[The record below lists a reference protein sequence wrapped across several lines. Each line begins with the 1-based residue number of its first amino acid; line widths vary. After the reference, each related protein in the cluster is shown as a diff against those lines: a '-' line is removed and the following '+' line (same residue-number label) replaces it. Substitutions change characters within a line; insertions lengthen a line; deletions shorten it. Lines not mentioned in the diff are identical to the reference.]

1 MSQDL
6 ISRVTLFAS
15 LPRGETEHLARTL
28 QPREFPDNA
37 LLFREGMTGD
47 VFYIL
52 LEGQV
57 EVIKALGTDAERLL
71 GIREVG
77 SFLGEMSLFSRDG
90 CHTASVRARTPLRV
104 LEMTRADLDGLLNR
118 QPMLAYEMVRVL
130 SRRLDES
137 ENITIHDLL
146 EKNRQL
152 KQAYDEL
159 KAAQAQLIEK
169 ERLEAELD
177 VARTIQR
184 SILPCEWPRLP
195 GFDLGM
201 LIEPMRSVGGDF
213 YDFNPLGGDRLGIA
227 VGDVSDHG
235 VPAAI
240 FMALTYSLLRAEVG
254 RAGSPGE
261 ALRNV
266 NRHLLGM
273 NDSGMYVTVLYGI
286 LNCATREFD
295 YARAGHELPLLLD
308 ARREAV
314 ELKCGPGQMLGLFPD
329 LVLDEQSVI
338 LAPGNLLLMYTDGVD
353 EAMDRDGQPFGLE
366 RLRTTLR
373 ACGRMSAQDTC
384 KAVYDAVRAH
394 CGVTAPHDDVL
405 LVAIQVE

>member
-1 MSQDL
+1 MSRDL
-6 ISRVTLFAS
+6 ISQVTLFAS
-15 LPRGETEHLARTL
+15 LPRGETEYLAGALR
-28 QPREFPDNA
+28 PREFPDNA
-37 LLFREGMTGD
+37 LLFREGMPGD

-71 GIREVG
+71 GIREMG

-118 QPMLAYEMVRVL
+118 QPLLAYEMVRVL
-130 SRRLDES
+130 TRRLDES

-152 KQAYDEL
+152 KRAYDEL

-184 SILPCEWPRLP
+184 SILPRARPRLP
-195 GFDLGM
+195 GFDLGT

-213 YDFNPLGGDRLGIA
+213 YDFIPLGGDRMGIV
-227 VGDVSDHG
+227 VGDVSGHG

-240 FMALTYSLLRAEVG
+240 FMALTYSLLHAEAG

-261 ALRNV
+261 ALLNV
-266 NRHLLGM
+266 NRHLLDM
-273 NDSGMYVTVLYGI
+273 NDSGMFVTVLYGI

-314 ELKCGPGQMLGLFPD
+314 ELKRNRGQMLGLFSD

-338 LAPGNLLLMYTDGVD
+338 LAPGQLLLMYTDGVD
-353 EAMDRDGQPFGLE
+353 EAMDRDGQQFGLE
-366 RLRTTLR
+366 RLCTTLC

-394 CGVTAPHDDVL
+394 CGMAAPHDDVL

>member
-1 MSQDL
+1 MDQDV

-15 LPRGETEHLARTL
+15 LPKSETEYLAGTL
-28 QPREFPDNA
+28 QPCEFPDKT
-37 LLFREGMTGD
+37 LLFREGTPGD

-130 SRRLDES
+130 SLRLDES
-137 ENITIHDLL
+137 ENLTIHDLL

-177 VARTIQR
+177 VARTMQR
-184 SILPCEWPRLP
+184 SILPRTRPRLP
-195 GFDLGM
+195 GFDLGVLM
-201 LIEPMRSVGGDF
+201 EPMRSVGGDF
-213 YDFNPLGGDRLGIA
+213 YDFIPLGGNRLGIV
-227 VGDVSDHG
+227 VGDVSGHG
-235 VPAAI
+235 VPAAF
-240 FMALTYSLLRAEVG
+240 FMALAYSLLHAEVG

-261 ALRNV
+261 ALHNL
-266 NRHLLGM
+266 NGHLLEM
-273 NDSGMYVTVLYGI
+273 NESGMFVTVLCGI
-286 LNCATREFD
+286 LYCDTHEFK
-295 YARAGHELPLLLD
+295 YARAGHELPLLLN
-308 ARREAV
+308 AQGRAA
-314 ELKCGPGQMLGLFPD
+314 ELQRGSGQMLGLFPD
-329 LVLDEQSVI
+329 PVLDEQGVI
-338 LAPGNLLLMYTDGVD
+338 LSPGSLLLMYTDGVN
-353 EAMDRDGQPFGLE
+353 EAMDRKGQQFGREGLLGV
-366 RLRTTLR
+366 LRT
-373 ACGRMSAQDTC
+373 CGRMSAQDIC
-384 KAVYDAVRAH
+384 NAVYDAVRAH
-394 CGVTAPHDDVL
+394 CGEAAPHDDVL
-405 LVAIQVE
+405 LVAVQVE